1 MTDHSPA
8 AFPVTRPMPGWVPE
22 AAQQYLAHVADGR
35 SYRDIARATGQAP
48 STICRRVQ
56 QIEARRDDPLLDEAL
71 SSLAIIDDIDP
82 EQVATHTDKFQTDM
96 FQTDMIQPDK
106 IQPDKIQKE
115 TRCMTAPIRTL
126 IDDETIITREA
137 RRILRRL
144 CETGAVL
151 AVAQDMDKAVVLRQG
166 DEGEQTR
173 TAVVDRRVAQAFA
186 VKDWISCLQN
196 GGRIARYGITSAGKS
211 ALKRLLEED
220 RKRRLGN
227 AGFAEGHTAFQGQH
241 MTWGKRT
248 VAGEGGVRTRLRV
261 NLAES
266 PLSGLARR
274 KDTDGKPFLGA
285 DLVQAGERLRED
297 FERAQMGPRVGQNW
311 DRFLSGGDR
320 GGFMS
325 DGGIGEGPR
334 DARKR
339 VSDALDDLGPGLSDV
354 VMRVCC
360 FLEGLESAEKRL
372 GWSARSGKVVLK
384 IGLQR
389 LLQHYEERHGFRPAL
404 RQ

>member
-1 MTDHSPA
+1 
-8 AFPVTRPMPGWVPE
+8 
-22 AAQQYLAHVADGR
+22 
-35 SYRDIARATGQAP
+35 
-48 STICRRVQ
+48 
-56 QIEARRDDPLLDEAL
+56 
-71 SSLAIIDDIDP
+71 
-82 EQVATHTDKFQTDM
+82 
-96 FQTDMIQPDK
+96 
-106 IQPDKIQKE
+106 
-115 TRCMTAPIRTL
+115 MTAPIRTPL
-126 IDDETIITREA
+126 HDEALITREA

-166 DEGEQTR
+166 ADGDQTR
-173 TAVVDRRVAQAFA
+173 TAVLDRRVAQAFA
-186 VKDWISCLQN
+186 VKDWISCVQQ
-196 GGRIARYGITSAGKS
+196 GGKLARYAITGVGKT

-220 RKRRLGN
+220 RKRRMGT
-227 AGFAEGHTAFQGQH
+227 AGFAEGPTAFQGQH
-241 MTWGKRT
+241 ADWGTRSVSGTGGKR
-248 VAGEGGVRTRLRV
+248 ENLRV
-261 NLAES
+261 NLSES
-266 PLSGLARR
+266 PLAGLARR
-274 KDTDGKPFLGA
+274 KGSDGKAFLGP

-311 DRFLSGGDR
+311 DRFLSGSDR

-334 DARKR
+334 AARQR
-339 VSDALDDLGPGLSDV
+339 VSDALDTLGPGLGDV

-389 LLQHYEERHGFRPAL
+389 LLQYYEQHHGFVPAQ
-404 RQ
+404 RD

>member
-1 MTDHSPA
+1 MTDMTPTLPSQQPD
-8 AFPVTRPMPGWVPE
+8 WVPL
-22 AAQQYLAHVADGR
+22 AARQYLAHVAQGLSLR
-35 SYRDIARATGQAP
+35 EIAQMTGEAP
-48 STICRRVQ
+48 STIARRVRS
-56 QIEARRDDPLLDEAL
+56 IEARRDDQLIDEAL
-71 SSLAIIDDIDP
+71 GVLAK
-82 EQVATHTDKFQTDM
+82 ATPPARYRT
-96 FQTDMIQPDK
+96 PN
-106 IQPDKIQKE
+106 KE
-115 TRCMTAPIRTL
+115 NSCMTAQIRTPL
-126 IDDETIITREA
+126 HDEALITREA

-166 DEGEQTR
+166 ADGDQTR

-186 VKDWISCLQN
+186 VKDWISCVQK
-196 GGRIARYGITSAGKS
+196 GGKLARYSITNVGKT

-220 RKRRLGN
+220 RKRRLGT
-227 AGFAEGHTAFQGQH
+227 AGFAEGPTVFQGQH
-241 MTWGKRT
+241 AQWGARSVAKEGGKR
-248 VAGEGGVRTRLRV
+248 ERLRV
-261 NLAES
+261 NLSES
-266 PLSGLARR
+266 PLGGLARR
-274 KDTDGKPFLGA
+274 KGPDGKVFLGP

-311 DRFLSGGDR
+311 DRFLSGSDR

-325 DGGIGEGPR
+325 DGGIAEGPMA
-334 DARKR
+334 ARKR
-339 VSDALDDLGPGLSDV
+339 VSEALDALGPGLGDV

-389 LLQHYEERHGFRPAL
+389 LLQHYEERHGFVPATVD
-404 RQ
+404 